1 MTASTLPAFTAPQA
15 VESTYLIEAEGVSK
29 KYCRN
34 FRKSL
39 SYAVRDILRSL
50 FPVKDSAILRPDEF
64 WAVKDV
70 SFTLSRGDSLGLIG
84 QNGAGKS
91 TLLKLLTGQRGLT
104 AGKVIMR
111 GRVVGLTELGLGF
124 DPVMSGRENA
134 YINAAVLGMPRAK
147 LDPIIEDI
155 IDFAGIREFIDSA
168 VQTYSSG
175 MKARLGFSVA
185 THLNPD
191 ILIVDEVLAVGDLAF
206 RRKCVEH
213 IQGFLRRGGSL
224 LLVAHDPYLVQTI
237 CNRCLVMEKGRL
249 IFDGGSVEGVNLHFE
264 LGHAGRLEAI
274 PGSTHPGSAVPS
286 AVPVDT
292 GDGQT
297 DQRNWLS
304 ASSARKGPAV
314 SPEPRPADSLR
325 PILTDE
331 DPIVV
336 DRLEV
341 LPESDPVLMTGRSAI
356 VTIFC
361 RSQITV
367 AAGWGFLICTADL
380 LTCIFSCSIGID
392 GRSVVI
398 QPGENRF
405 RCRIPR
411 LPLCPGNYAIRG
423 GVSDLS
429 TSMAL
434 ALLGFQD
441 APHFFAVKGAHV
453 DKKSNWHALL
463 NDLVSVPVEWP
474 DTKPG
479 TTVGT
484 PP

>member
-1 MTASTLPAFTAPQA
+1 MTAPTLPVFAAPQA
-15 VESTYLIEAEGVSK
+15 VESARLIEAVGVSK

-39 SYAVRDILRSL
+39 SYAMRDVLGGL
-50 FPVKDSAILRPDEF
+50 FPGKDRTILRPDEF

-70 SFTLSRGDSLGLIG
+70 SFTLTRGDSLGLIG

-91 TLLKLLTGQRGLT
+91 TLLKILTGQRALT
-104 AGKVIMR
+104 AGKVITR
-111 GRVVGLTELGLGF
+111 GRVVALTELGLGF
-124 DPVMSGRENA
+124 DPVLSGRENA
-134 YINAAVLGMPRAK
+134 YINGAVLGVPRAK
-147 LDPIIEDI
+147 LDLIIEDI

-213 IQGFLRRGGSL
+213 IQGFIRRGGSM

-264 LGHAGRLEAI
+264 MGHAGRLEAVR
-274 PGSTHPGSAVPS
+274 GSTVPIDS
-286 AVPVDT
+286 

-297 DQRNWLS
+297 DERNWLS
-304 ASSARKGPAV
+304 PSGDKKGSAL
-314 SPEPRPADSLR
+314 SPEPRPAVSLR

-331 DPIVV
+331 HPVVV
-336 DRLEV
+336 DRFEV
-341 LPESDPVLMTGRSAI
+341 LPESDPVLMTGGSAI
-356 VTIFC
+356 VTIYC
-361 RSQITV
+361 RSRITV
-367 AAGWGFLICTADL
+367 VAGWGFLICTADL
-380 LTCIFSCSIGID
+380 LTSIFSCSIGLD
-392 GRSVVI
+392 GRSVAI
-398 QPGENRF
+398 QPGENQF
-405 RCRIPR
+405 RCRIPT

-423 GVSDLS
+423 GVSDLN
-429 TSMAL
+429 TSMAI

-441 APHFFAVKGAHV
+441 SPSFFAVKGAQV
-453 DKKSNWHALL
+453 DRTSNWHALL
-463 NDLVSVPVEWP
+463 SDLVSVPVEW
-474 DTKPG
+474 
-479 TTVGT
+479 
-484 PP
+484 

>member
-1 MTASTLPAFTAPQA
+1 MTAPALPVFAAPQA
-15 VESTYLIEAEGVSK
+15 VESTCLIEAVGVSK

-39 SYAVRDILRSL
+39 SYAVRDVLRSL
-50 FPVKDSAILRPDEF
+50 FPGKDRTILRPDEF
-64 WAVKDV
+64 WAVQDV
-70 SFTLSRGDSLGLIG
+70 SFTLGRGDSLGLIG

-91 TLLKLLTGQRGLT
+91 TLLKILTGQRALT

-111 GRVVGLTELGLGF
+111 GRVVALTELGLGF

-134 YINAAVLGMPRAK
+134 YINAAVFGVPRAK
-147 LDPIIEDI
+147 LNLIIEDI

-213 IQGFLRRGGSL
+213 IQGFLRRGGSM

-249 IFDGGSVEGVNLHFE
+249 ILDGGSVEGVNLHFE
-264 LGHAGRLEAI
+264 MGHAGRLEAVG
-274 PGSTHPGSAVPS
+274 GSTVPM
-286 AVPVDT
+286 DT

-297 DQRNWLS
+297 DERNWLS
-304 ASSARKGPAV
+304 PSSDKKEAV
-314 SPEPRPADSLR
+314 SPESRTGVSLR
-325 PILTDE
+325 PTLTDE
-331 DPIVV
+331 HPVVV
-336 DRLEV
+336 DRFEV
-341 LPESDPVLMTGRSAI
+341 LPESDPVLTTGSSAI
-356 VTIFC
+356 VTIYC
-361 RSQITV
+361 RSRITV
-367 AAGWGFLICTADL
+367 VAGWGFLICTADL
-380 LTCIFSCSIGID
+380 LTSIFSCSIGLD
-392 GRSVVI
+392 GRSVAI
-398 QPGENRF
+398 QPGENKF
-405 RCRIPR
+405 RCRIPT

-423 GVSDLS
+423 GVSDLN
-429 TSMAL
+429 TSMAI

-441 APHFFAVKGAHV
+441 SPNFFAVKSAQV
-453 DKKSNWHALL
+453 DRTSNWHALL
-463 NDLVSVPVEWP
+463 NDLVSVPVEWS
-474 DTKPG
+474 D
-479 TTVGT
+479 
-484 PP
+484 

>member
-1 MTASTLPAFTAPQA
+1 MTAPVLPVFSAHQA
-15 VESTYLIEAEGVSK
+15 VETTRLIEAVGVSK

-39 SYAVRDILRSL
+39 SYAVRDILRGL
-50 FPVKDSAILRPDEF
+50 FPGKDRSILRPDEF
-64 WAVKDV
+64 WAVRDV

-91 TLLKLLTGQRGLT
+91 TLLKILTGQRALT
-104 AGKVIMR
+104 TGKVIMR
-111 GRVVGLTELGLGF
+111 GRVVALTQLGLGF

-134 YINAAVLGMPRAK
+134 YVNAAVFGVPRAK
-147 LDPIIEDI
+147 LNLIIEDI

-213 IQGFLRRGGSL
+213 IQGFLRRGGSM
-224 LLVAHDPYLVQTI
+224 LLVAHDPYLIQTI

-264 LGHAGRLEAI
+264 LGHAGRLEAAGGSTL
-274 PGSTHPGSAVPS
+274 PGSTPRK
-286 AVPVDT
+286 DT

-297 DQRNWLS
+297 DERNWLTRS
-304 ASSARKGPAV
+304 GDMKGPAV
-314 SPEPRPADSLR
+314 FPQPTASLR

-331 DPIVV
+331 HPVVV
-336 DRLEV
+336 DRFEV
-341 LPESDPVLMTGRSAI
+341 LPESEPLLTTGGSAI

-361 RSQITV
+361 RSRITV
-367 AAGWGFLICTADL
+367 VAGWGFMIYTADL
-380 LTCIFSCSIGID
+380 LTCIFSCSIGLD
-392 GRSVVI
+392 GRSVAI

-405 RCRIPR
+405 RCRIPV
-411 LPLCPGNYAIRG
+411 LPLCPGNYVIRG
-423 GVSDLS
+423 GVADLN
-429 TSMAL
+429 TSMAM

-441 APHFFAVKGAHV
+441 SPNFFAVKGARV
-453 DKKSNWHALL
+453 DRTGNWHALL
-463 NDLVSVPVEWP
+463 NDLVSVPVEWS
-474 DTKPG
+474 DQSG
-479 TTVGT
+479 RYGVA

>member
-1 MTASTLPAFTAPQA
+1 MTASALPVFATPQA
-15 VESTYLIEAEGVSK
+15 VDSTYLIEAVDVSK

-34 FRKSL
+34 FRNSL
-39 SYAVRDILRSL
+39 SYAVRDVLSSF
-50 FPVKDSAILRPDEF
+50 FPRKNRTMLRPDEF

-91 TLLKLLTGQRGLT
+91 TLLKILTGQRALT

-111 GRVVGLTELGLGF
+111 GRVVALTELGLGF

-134 YINAAVLGMPRAK
+134 YINAAVFGVPRAK
-147 LDPIIEDI
+147 LDLIIEDI

-213 IQGFLRRGGSL
+213 IQGFLRRGGSM

-264 LGHAGRLEAI
+264 LGHAARLEAVGGSTL
-274 PGSTHPGSAVPS
+274 PGSTVSI
-286 AVPVDT
+286 DT

-297 DQRNWLS
+297 DERNWLS
-304 ASSARKGPAV
+304 PSSGKTVPAV
-314 SPEPRPADSLR
+314 SLR

-331 DPIVV
+331 HPVVV
-336 DRLEV
+336 DRFEV
-341 LPESDPVLMTGRSAI
+341 LPESDSVLMTGSSAI
-356 VTIFC
+356 VTIYC
-361 RSQITV
+361 RSRITV
-367 AAGWGFLICTADL
+367 AAGWGFLVCTADL
-380 LTCIFSCSIGID
+380 VTCIFSCSIGLD
-392 GRSVVI
+392 GRSVSI
-398 QPGENRF
+398 QPGENQF
-405 RCRIPR
+405 RCRIPT
-411 LPLCPGNYAIRG
+411 LLLCPGNYAIRG
-423 GVSDLS
+423 GVSDLNS
-429 TSMAL
+429 SMAI
-434 ALLGFQD
+434 ALLGFED
-441 APHFFAVKGAHV
+441 APNFFAVKGAQV
-453 DKKSNWHALL
+453 NKTSNWHALL
-463 NDLVSVPVEWP
+463 NDLVSVPVEWS
-474 DTKPG
+474 DHC
-479 TTVGT
+479 
-484 PP
+484 

>member
-1 MTASTLPAFTAPQA
+1 MSAPALPVFAAPQA
-15 VESTYLIEAEGVSK
+15 LESAYLIEAEGVSK

-39 SYAVRDILRSL
+39 SYAARDVLRSL
-50 FPVKDSAILRPDEF
+50 FPGKKRAILRPDEF

-70 SFTLSRGDSLGLIG
+70 TFTLSRGDSLGLIG

-91 TLLKLLTGQRGLT
+91 TLLKLLTGQRALT
-104 AGKVIMR
+104 AGKVTVR
-111 GRVVGLTELGLGF
+111 GRVVALTELGLGF
-124 DPVMSGRENA
+124 DPVLSGRENA
-134 YINAAVLGMPRAK
+134 YINAAVFGVPRAK

-155 IDFAGIREFIDSA
+155 IDFSGIREFIDSA

-191 ILIVDEVLAVGDLAF
+191 ILIVDEVLAVGDLSF

-249 IFDGGSVEGVNLHFE
+249 IFNGGSVEGVNLHFE
-264 LGHAGRLEAI
+264 MGHAGRLEAVGGSTL
-274 PGSTHPGSAVPS
+274 PGSTLPI
-286 AVPVDT
+286 DT

-297 DQRNWLS
+297 DERNWLS
-304 ASSARKGPAV
+304 PSSGGKAPAV
-314 SPEPRPADSLR
+314 SPEHSPGVSLR
-325 PILTDE
+325 PTLTGE
-331 DPIVV
+331 HPVVV
-336 DRLEV
+336 DRFEV
-341 LPESDPVLMTGRSAI
+341 LPESDTVLMTGRSAI
-356 VTIFC
+356 VTIYC
-361 RSQITV
+361 RSQVTV
-367 AAGWGFLICTADL
+367 AVGWGFLICTADL
-380 LTCIFSCSIGID
+380 VTSIFSCSIGLD

-398 QPGENRF
+398 QPGENQF
-405 RCRIPR
+405 RCRIPS

-429 TSMAL
+429 TSMAI
-434 ALLGFQD
+434 ALLGFRD
-441 APHFFAVKGAHV
+441 APHFFAVKGAQV

-474 DTKPG
+474 DTDQEG
-479 TTVGT
+479 
-484 PP
+484 PPSS

>member
-1 MTASTLPAFTAPQA
+1 MTTSAIPLSAASEA
-15 VESTYLIEAEGVSK
+15 VESACLIEAVGVSK

-39 SYAVRDILRSL
+39 SYAMRDVLRGL
-50 FPVKDSAILRPDEF
+50 LPGKDRAILRPDEF

-91 TLLKLLTGQRGLT
+91 TLLKILTGQRALT
-104 AGKVIMR
+104 AGKVTMR
-111 GRVVGLTELGLGF
+111 GRVVALTELGLGF

-134 YINAAVLGMPRAK
+134 YINAAVFGVPRVK
-147 LDPIIEDI
+147 LDLIIEEI

-213 IQGFLRRGGSL
+213 IQGFLRRGGSM

-264 LGHAGRLEAI
+264 LGHAGRLQAVG
-274 PGSTHPGSAVPS
+274 GSTVPI
-286 AVPVDT
+286 DT

-297 DQRNWLS
+297 DERNWLS
-304 ASSARKGPAV
+304 PSSGKKGPV
-314 SPEPRPADSLR
+314 VPPEPSPAVSLR

-331 DPIVV
+331 HPVVV
-336 DRLEV
+336 DRFEV
-341 LPESDPVLMTGRSAI
+341 LPESDPVLMTGSSAI
-356 VTIFC
+356 VTIYC
-361 RSQITV
+361 RSRITV
-367 AAGWGFLICTADL
+367 AAGWGFLISTSDL
-380 LTCIFSCSIGID
+380 LTSIFSCSIGLD

-405 RCRIPR
+405 RCRIPN
-411 LPLCPGNYAIRG
+411 LPLCAGNYAIRG
-423 GVSDLS
+423 GVSDLD
-429 TSMAL
+429 TSMAI

-441 APHFFAVKGAHV
+441 SPNFFAVKGAQV
-453 DKKSNWHALL
+453 DKTNNLHALL
-463 NDLVSVPVEWP
+463 NDLVSVPVEWSDQFGRYGLAP
-474 DTKPG
+474 R
-479 TTVGT
+479 
-484 PP
+484 

>member
-1 MTASTLPAFTAPQA
+1 
-15 VESTYLIEAEGVSK
+15 VSK
-29 KYCRN
+29 KYCRS

-39 SYAVRDILRSL
+39 SYAVRDVLRGL
-50 FPVKDSAILRPDEF
+50 FPGVESAILRPDEF

-84 QNGAGKS
+84 LNGAGKS
-91 TLLKLLTGQRGLT
+91 TLLKILTGQRALT

-111 GRVVGLTELGLGF
+111 GRVVALTELGLGF
-124 DPVMSGRENA
+124 DPVLSGRENA
-134 YINAAVLGMPRAK
+134 YINAAVFGVPRAK
-147 LDPIIEDI
+147 LDLVIEDI

-191 ILIVDEVLAVGDLAF
+191 ILIVDEVLTVGDLAF

-224 LLVAHDPYLVQTI
+224 LLVAHDPYLIQTI

-264 LGHAGRLEAI
+264 LGHAGKLEAVS
-274 PGSTHPGSAVPS
+274 GSKVPL
-286 AVPVDT
+286 DT

-297 DQRNWLS
+297 DESNWLS
-304 ASSARKGPAV
+304 PSNGGKEPAV
-314 SPEPRPADSLR
+314 SPELSRGVYMRPSL
-325 PILTDE
+325 TSE
-331 DPIVV
+331 HPIVV
-336 DRLEV
+336 DRFEV
-341 LPESDPVLMTGRSAI
+341 LPESNPVLTTGRSTI
-356 VTIFC
+356 VTIYC
-361 RSQITV
+361 RSRISV
-367 AAGWGFLICTADL
+367 VAGWGFLICTADL
-380 LTCIFSCSIGID
+380 VTSIFSCSIGLD

-398 QPGENRF
+398 QPGENQF
-405 RCRIPR
+405 RCRIPI

-423 GVSDLS
+423 GISDLK
-429 TSMAL
+429 TSMAI

-441 APHFFAVKGAHV
+441 APHFFAVKGARV
-453 DKKSNWHALL
+453 DRKSNWHALL
-463 NDLVSVPVEWP
+463 NDLVSVPAEWP
-474 DTKPG
+474 DSNAG
-479 TTVGT
+479 AAVALGD
-484 PP
+484 